1 MVLIQKLQVLSLRYH
16 SSTPTGKLLSKLVSD
31 VQFVKQLIY
40 ENMTDMLHL
49 CIDIVF
55 ICVVALMRMPLMLVF
70 YIVVIPLATGLIRR
84 FLRPIRLSKV
94 QLRKKTERSNAAFK
108 EMLEMEALTRSH
120 GLEQEEYRNIRA
132 RVREVRLQAIHYD
145 RLQNRL
151 NNVGYGSF
159 QGSRLLC
166 LCFAGYLATQGLVSI
181 GSVVLFLSLFDTI
194 VNSVQKILD
203 TMPQIIQGYD
213 SVLSINEILMARDI
227 EHNGS
232 RALPA
237 DIAGEIVLEDI
248 AFGYGDDAEPVLDGV
263 NVRVSAGTSVA
274 FIGESGSGKST
285 LLNLLLGTY
294 SPQRGRVLVDGL
306 NLDELDKASYRR
318 HIAVVPQSTVLFEGT
333 LWENLT
339 YGTNYLST
347 AEVLDALRK
356 VGLAELAEASPDGL
370 DMPIAEGGANLSGG
384 QRQRIAIAR
393 ALLRQ
398 PRIILFDE
406 ATSALDVESEQQ
418 VQEAIDAIMGECT
431 VVMVAH
437 RLSTLRKVDAIYR
450 IEGGNAIPCDP
461 AEVLAR

>member
-1 MVLIQKLQVLSLRYH
+1 MALIQKLQVLSLRYH

-232 RALPA
+232 RAFPA

-263 NVRVSAGTSVA
+263 NVRVPAGTSVA

-306 NLDELDKASYRR
+306 DLDELDKAS
-318 HIAVVPQSTVLFEGT
+318 
-333 LWENLT
+333 
-339 YGTNYLST
+339 
-347 AEVLDALRK
+347 
-356 VGLAELAEASPDGL
+356 
-370 DMPIAEGGANLSGG
+370 
-384 QRQRIAIAR
+384 
-393 ALLRQ
+393 
-398 PRIILFDE
+398 
-406 ATSALDVESEQQ
+406 
-418 VQEAIDAIMGECT
+418 
-431 VVMVAH
+431 
-437 RLSTLRKVDAIYR
+437 
-450 IEGGNAIPCDP
+450 
-461 AEVLAR
+461 